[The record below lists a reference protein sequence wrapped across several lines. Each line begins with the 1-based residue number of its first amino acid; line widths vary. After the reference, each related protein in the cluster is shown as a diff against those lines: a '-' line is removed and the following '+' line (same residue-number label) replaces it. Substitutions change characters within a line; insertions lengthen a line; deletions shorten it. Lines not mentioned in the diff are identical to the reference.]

1 MALRKRCSGGRFLL
15 AVLLLLPV
23 RILECRTDRNAIA
36 ISGCEARMSFLPS
49 SMPARQLH
57 VARAAEGPITV
68 ERQISKARQEEL
80 GTSGW
85 AAWESD
91 TKLTETW
98 PVTYADPETVFVLEG
113 SATVSPEGGGAVA
126 LLPGDMAS
134 FPPGQTF
141 IWTVQAAPL
150 RMMRGIRTQ
159 SGKIVPPLSW
169 R

>member
-15 AVLLLLPV
+15 AVLLLLP
-23 RILECRTDRNAIA
+23 
-36 ISGCEARMSFLPS
+36 ARMSFLPS